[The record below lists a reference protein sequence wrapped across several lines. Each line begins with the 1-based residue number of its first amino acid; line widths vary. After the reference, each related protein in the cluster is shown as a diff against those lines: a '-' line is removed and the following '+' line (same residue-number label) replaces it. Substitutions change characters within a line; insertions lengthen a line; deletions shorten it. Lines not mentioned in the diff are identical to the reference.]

1 MSKELENIYDDLKK
15 WAEEPLDEI
24 DEQYGIWE
32 LNHKETKLII
42 NYIINLQQENKQLKE
57 EKPYLY
63 TNTEWEDI
71 LEYQGKSYIELD
83 RYKKREKEIMDKYFH
98 QSKYASEMED
108 KYISANG
115 ILTEL
120 EEWLRKII
128 EWNKSILKE
137 DAGISDLL
145 GINFHREAYI
155 KIWEDTLD
163 KIQELK
169 EKYK

>member
-1 MSKELENIYDDLKK
+1 MNKECENCIKRK
-15 WAEEPLDEI
+15 TMWCPPSCECMALDELPYHLDKTLALQKI
-24 DEQYGIWE
+24 D
-32 LNHKETKLII
+32 
-42 NYIINLQQENKQLKE
+42 NLQQENKQLKE

-108 KYISANG
+108 KYITVNS

-120 EEWLRKII
+120 EQYY
-128 EWNKSILKE
+128 KE
-137 DAGISDLL
+137 QLEFIVELPVYTKDIAQEHKVMELC
-145 GINFHREAYI
+145 Y
-155 KIWEDTLD
+155 EDFLN